1 MSGVVSMT
9 TSEEAGND
17 FARRLDY
24 LFKHITQPDGSEYS
38 YEEVQ
43 NGTSKAV
50 TAAYIWRLRTG
61 KATNPG
67 YWVIKALSDFFGV
80 DPNYFFQDEEQ
91 AKTMAEERAN
101 ANLAARFQESSV
113 KDIALRASELDEA
126 GRQTLLD
133 MIDYILQ
140 RKNE

>member
-17 FARRLDY
+17 FARRLDF
-24 LFKHITQPDGSEYS
+24 LFKRFTHPDGSEYS

-43 NGTSKAV
+43 NGTGKAV

-91 AKTMAEERAN
+91 AREMAAKQAN
-101 ANLAARFQESSV
+101 TNLADRFQDSSV

-126 GRQTLLD
+126 GRRAILG

-140 RKNE
+140 NKPE

>member
-1 MSGVVSMT
+1 MT

-17 FARRLDY
+17 FARRLDF
-24 LFKHITQPDGSEYS
+24 LFKRFTHPDGSEYS

-43 NGTSKAV
+43 NGTGKAV

-91 AKTMAEERAN
+91 AREMAAKQAN
-101 ANLAARFQESSV
+101 TNLADRFQDSSV

-126 GRQTLLD
+126 GRRAILG

-140 RKNE
+140 NKPE

>member
-1 MSGVVSMT
+1 MT

-17 FARRLDY
+17 FARRLDF
-24 LFKHITQPDGSEYS
+24 LFKRFTHPDGSEYS

-43 NGTSKAV
+43 NGTGKAV

-80 DPNYFFQDEEQ
+80 DPNYFFQDEAQ
-91 AKTMAEERAN
+91 AREMAAKQAN
-101 ANLAARFQESSV
+101 TNLADRLQESSV
-113 KDIALRASELDEA
+113 MDIALRASELDEA
-126 GRQTLLD
+126 GRRAILG

-140 RKNE
+140 NKLE

>member
-1 MSGVVSMT
+1 MT
-9 TSEEAGND
+9 STEESSKD
-17 FARRLDY
+17 FARRLDF
-24 LFKHITQPDGSEYS
+24 LFKTVTRSDGSEHS

-43 NGTSKAV
+43 NGTNRAV

-80 DPNYFFQDEEQ
+80 DANYFFKDEKE
-91 AKTMAEERAN
+91 AIAMAEERAN
-101 ANLAARFQESSV
+101 TRLAAQFQDSSV
-113 KDIALRASELDEA
+113 KDVALRASQLDEA
-126 GRQTLLD
+126 GRQAILG

-140 RKNE
+140 GKKNK

>member
-1 MSGVVSMT
+1 MA

-17 FARRLDY
+17 FARRLDH
-24 LFKHITQPDGSEYS
+24 LFKRFTHPDGSEYS

-43 NGTSKAV
+43 NGTGKAV

-80 DPNYFFQDEEQ
+80 DPNYFFQNEMQ
-91 AKTMAEERAN
+91 ASEMVAKQAR
-101 ANLAARFQESSV
+101 ANLADRFQESSV

-140 RKNE
+140 KKNK

>member
-1 MSGVVSMT
+1 MT
-9 TSEEAGND
+9 TSEEAGKD
-17 FARRLDY
+17 FAQRLDN
-24 LFKHITQPDGSEYS
+24 LFKQFTHPDGREFS

-43 NGTSKAV
+43 NGTGKAV

-80 DPNYFFQDEEQ
+80 DPSYFFQEGRQ
-91 AKTMAEERAN
+91 AAEMVNKQAN
-101 ANLAARFQESSV
+101 VNLADRFQESSV

-126 GRQTLLD
+126 GRQAILG
-133 MIDYILQ
+133 MIDYILH
-140 RKNE
+140 KKTE

>member
-1 MSGVVSMT
+1 MAA
-9 TSEEAGND
+9 SEELGND

-24 LFKHITQPDGSEYS
+24 LFKTIQRSDGSEYS

-43 NGTSKAV
+43 DGTGKAV

-80 DPNYFFQDEEQ
+80 EPNYFFQDEEQ
-91 AKTMAEERAN
+91 ASEMAARQAN
-101 ANLAARFQESSV
+101 ANLADRFQESSV
-113 KDIALRASELDEA
+113 KDIALRASELDDA
-126 GRQTLLD
+126 GRKAILG

-140 RKNE
+140 NKHE

>member
-1 MSGVVSMT
+1 MT

-17 FARRLDY
+17 FARRLDF
-24 LFKHITQPDGSEYS
+24 LFKRFTHPDGSEYS

-43 NGTSKAV
+43 NGTGKAV

-91 AKTMAEERAN
+91 AREMAAKQAN
-101 ANLAARFQESSV
+101 TNLADRFQDSSV

-126 GRQTLLD
+126 GRRAILG

-140 RKNE
+140 NKDE

>member
-1 MSGVVSMT
+1 MT
-9 TSEEAGND
+9 TSKEVGND
-17 FARRLDY
+17 FARRLDH
-24 LFKHITQPDGSEYS
+24 LFKHITQSDGSEYS

-43 NGTSKAV
+43 NGTDKAV
-50 TAAYIWRLRTG
+50 TSAYIWRLRTG

-67 YWVIKALSDFFGV
+67 YWIIKALSDFFGV

-91 AKTMAEERAN
+91 AREMAAKRTS
-101 ANLAARFQESSV
+101 ANLADRLQESSV

-140 RKNE
+140 KKNM

>member
-1 MSGVVSMT
+1 MT
-9 TSEEAGND
+9 TSEEAGKD
-17 FARRLDY
+17 FAQRLDN
-24 LFKHITQPDGSEYS
+24 LFKQFTHPDGREFS

-43 NGTSKAV
+43 NGTAKAV

-80 DPNYFFQDEEQ
+80 DPSYFFQEGRQ
-91 AKTMAEERAN
+91 AAEMVNKQAN
-101 ANLAARFQESSV
+101 VNLADRFQESSV

-126 GRQTLLD
+126 GRQAILG
-133 MIDYILQ
+133 MIDYILH
-140 RKNE
+140 KKTE

>member
-1 MSGVVSMT
+1 MT
-9 TSEEAGND
+9 TSEEAGKD
-17 FARRLDY
+17 FAQRLDN
-24 LFKHITQPDGSEYS
+24 LFKQFTHPDGREFS

-43 NGTSKAV
+43 NGTGKAV

-80 DPNYFFQDEEQ
+80 DPSYFFQDERQ
-91 AKTMAEERAN
+91 AAEMVNIQAN
-101 ANLAARFQESSV
+101 VNLADRFQESSV

-126 GRQTLLD
+126 GRQAILG
-133 MIDYILQ
+133 MIDYILH
-140 RKNE
+140 KKTE

>member
-1 MSGVVSMT
+1 MNGVVSMT
-9 TSEEAGND
+9 TSEEVGND

-24 LFKHITQPDGSEYS
+24 LFKRFTQSDGSEYS

-43 NGTSKAV
+43 NGTDKAV

-80 DPNYFFQDEEQ
+80 NPNYFFQDEEL
-91 AKTMAEERAN
+91 AKTMVEKRTN
-101 ANLAARFQESSV
+101 TNLAARFQESSV

-140 RKNE
+140 KKNE

>member
-1 MSGVVSMT
+1 MNL
-9 TSEEAGND
+9 SEEAGND
-17 FARRLDY
+17 FAQRLDY
-24 LFKHITQPDGSEYS
+24 LFKHFTHPGGREYS

-43 NGTSKAV
+43 NGTGKAV

-80 DPNYFFQDEEQ
+80 DPNYFFQDEKQ
-91 AKTMAEERAN
+91 AKEMAIKQAN
-101 ANLAARFQESSV
+101 ANLAARFQEDSV

-126 GRQTLLD
+126 GRQAILG
-133 MIDYILQ
+133 MIDYILH
-140 RKNE
+140 KKTE

>member
-1 MSGVVSMT
+1 MT
-9 TSEEAGND
+9 LSEEAGKD
-17 FARRLDY
+17 FAQRLDD
-24 LFKHITQPDGSEYS
+24 LFKRFTHPDGQEYS

-43 NGTSKAV
+43 NGTGKAV

-80 DPNYFFQDEEQ
+80 NPNYFFENETEASETLSEQDNVDL
-91 AKTMAEERAN
+91 AE
-101 ANLAARFQESSV
+101 RFQESSI

-126 GRQTLLD
+126 GRHAILD
-133 MIDYILQ
+133 MIDYIL
-140 RKNE
+140 KAKSK